1 MNTLEQLNE
10 DGLLS
15 NEDKVLLKD
24 LAKRNVNILVI
35 GNDKQMNGL
44 LLMAILR
51 ERLGSEP
58 GWYFKDR
65 DDLNLRSPASDLTVI
80 NSNRVKSYAE
90 ARELVR
96 AMTFTPIVIDEINT
110 PAMAQFF
117 LECCVGLRDRVTAA
131 YTGYGDSKTALY
143 SFARLTRPTEGVD
156 YRTEETVVDYVRYM
170 VKVFIIYAEEN
181 GQKKI
186 AVIDNRRQ

>member
-1 MNTLEQLNE
+1 MNTIEQMYE

-15 NEDKVLLKD
+15 NDAKVLLMD
-24 LAKRNVNILVI
+24 LAKGDENILVI

-51 ERLGSEP
+51 ERSGSEL

-65 DDLNLRSPASDLTVI
+65 DDLNLRSLAPNLTVI
-80 NSNRVKSYAE
+80 NSNQVKSYAE

-110 PAMAQFF
+110 PAMAKFF

-131 YTGYGDSKTALY
+131 YTEYGDPKAVLN
-143 SFARLTRPTEGVD
+143 SFARLTREGVD
-156 YRTEETVVDYVRYM
+156 HRTEEMVVNSVRDTVN
-170 VKVFIIYAEEN
+170 VFIIYAEEN

-186 AVIDNRRQ
+186 YVIDNRRQ

>member
-1 MNTLEQLNE
+1 M
-10 DGLLS
+10 
-15 NEDKVLLKD
+15 VL
-24 LAKRNVNILVI
+24 V
-35 GNDKQMNGL
+35 GL

-51 ERLGSEP
+51 ERSGSEL

-65 DDLNLRSPASDLTVI
+65 DDLNLRSLAPNLTVI
-80 NSNRVKSYAE
+80 NSNQVKSYAE

-110 PAMAQFF
+110 PALAKFF
-117 LECCVGLRDRVTAA
+117 LECCVGLRNRVTAA
-131 YTGYGDSKTALY
+131 YTEYGDAKAVLY

-156 YRTEETVVDYVRYM
+156 HRTEEMVVDYVRDT

-186 AVIDNRRQ
+186 DVIDNRRQ